1 MSKQENL
8 WMITGEETGGS
19 RGNTGF
25 TGGLLGSD
33 PQDEQSAIKGNKS
46 SVSSSKLKENLHNFM
61 ETVGEIFLTT
71 RTKNEGRGQTLAEK
85 EKDCRKCAVKNQNR
99 DGKSSSPYSHAS

>member
-46 SVSSSKLKENLHNFM
+46 SVSSSKLESFKKVMIN
-61 ETVGEIFLTT
+61 
-71 RTKNEGRGQTLAEK
+71 AS
-85 EKDCRKCAVKNQNR
+85 CAANQYFH
-99 DGKSSSPYSHAS
+99 SL